1 MKMFN
6 YVKDKITGFAHPS
19 AYPSDEKSDEWTI
32 PDPIKNDYSK
42 LNAVIEAKYTREF
55 LKICAFYNKLFPS
68 LKGSNWTRSFYNVQP
83 FTTLDQE
90 RDDTGTGISQNFLKQ
105 ITDGIVSR
113 LGTISFEAAVL
124 ADVPT
129 LEYVMYKD
137 EVERILRKQIR
148 DQDLN
153 QMTLEMFHNAAILGY
168 AHALIDPF
176 THKWLKASDF
186 ELGFFEAQF
195 NKGAIRQLLYRDY
208 AFPVTEL
215 PIYLDHCEME
225 TKEKVIENVGTKNTV
240 DFKLYIDAV
249 RHEVYVT
256 IGGITLEPIPYPFDQ
271 VQMVTFQW
279 DTGFS
284 KVTTTSLFD
293 LLYPC
298 QRELNKVNAKIQQLV
313 RMYKGPVPVFNSDVD
328 LAMKQITNS
337 TGEALYV
344 DSARPVD
351 QLMTTINPT
360 PLDPQLDAL
369 ITGYKTQ
376 MMELAGVQQIS
387 FDMENMRSAAAVI
400 ALDQTRDNVFQA
412 QMMGHAKM
420 KADMFKVEANYKS
433 VIMPEDDTGVEW
445 KVITKLLSDGIIE
458 LKPIHLNDPLGNKGS
473 IADQPKTDF
482 RQMQTARFVNRV
494 LRGDASYGMLSY
506 VNDREMITAMLA
518 GIFVKLDAMS
528 IPIPDHAYVFMLE
541 AFLEDIKLGTVQL
554 PQPPQLDVLEG
565 SGSQLASAEG
575 STMEQQPSS
584 QEAPVNG

>member
-6 YVKDKITGFAHPS
+6 YVKDRVTGFAHPS
-19 AYPSDEKSDEWTI
+19 AYPSDEKTEEWSI
-32 PDPIKNDYSK
+32 PDPIKTDYSK
-42 LNAVIEAKYTREF
+42 LNSVIESKYTREF

-83 FTTLDQE
+83 FTVLDQE
-90 RDDTGTGISQNFLKQ
+90 RDDTGTGISLNFLKQ
-105 ITDGIVSR
+105 IIDGIVSR
-113 LGTISFEAAVL
+113 LGTITFEPAML
-124 ADVPT
+124 ADMPT

-137 EVERILRKQIR
+137 EVERILRKQVR
-148 DQDLN
+148 DQNLN

-176 THKWLKASDF
+176 THTWIKVSDF
-186 ELGFFEAQF
+186 EVGFFEAQF
-195 NKGAIRQLLYRDY
+195 NKGAVRQLLYRDY

-215 PIYLDHCEME
+215 PVYLDHCDVE
-225 TKEKVIENVGTKNTV
+225 TKERVIENVGSKNTV
-240 DFKLYIDAV
+240 DFKLYFDCP
-249 RHEVYVT
+249 RHEVFVT
-256 IGGITLEPIPYPFDQ
+256 IGGITIEPIPYLFEQ

-284 KVTTTSLFD
+284 KVSTTSLFD

-298 QRELNKVNAKIQQLV
+298 QREVNKVNAKLQQLI
-313 RMYKGPVPVFNSDVD
+313 RMYKGPIPVFNTDVD
-328 LAMKQITNS
+328 LAMKSITNGS
-337 TGEALYV
+337 GEALYV
-344 DSARPVD
+344 DSSRPVD
-351 QLMTTINPT
+351 QMMDVINPT
-360 PLDPQLDAL
+360 PLDQQLSAM
-369 ITGYKTQ
+369 ITEYKTH
-376 MMELAGVQQIS
+376 MLELAGVQQMS

-400 ALDQTRDNVFQA
+400 AVDQTQDNTFQA
-412 QMMGHAKM
+412 QMIGHAKM
-420 KADMFKVEANYKS
+420 KADMFKVEANYRS
-433 VIMPEDDTGVEW
+433 VVMPDDTSGVEW
-445 KVITKLLSDGIIE
+445 GVIIKLLDDSIIE

-528 IPIPDHAYVFMLE
+528 IPIPDHAYMFMLE

-554 PQPPQLDVLEG
+554 PPPPQLNVLEG
-565 SGSQLASAEG
+565 SGTQLQSAE
-575 STMEQQPSS
+575 SQQMQP
-584 QEAPVNG
+584 EMM